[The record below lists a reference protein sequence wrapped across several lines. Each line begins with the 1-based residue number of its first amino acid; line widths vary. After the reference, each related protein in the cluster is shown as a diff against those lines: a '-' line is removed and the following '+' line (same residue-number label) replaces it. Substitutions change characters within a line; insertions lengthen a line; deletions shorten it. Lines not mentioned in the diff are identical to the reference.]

1 MYLLTRLIMKK
12 TFILLFCM
20 PLVWQACSSDASSN
34 SSNAEGNVVFKGESS
49 NSIENEEVL
58 LSSSATNTVL
68 PPYGIIP
75 IDTAFLSGG
84 PQNQNAGDANVTSS
98 SKTEY
103 YFFSERTVLYE
114 DVKSNRYTNVYYED
128 LGVQHVSSDYNG
140 GYLVTFRTLSDESRK
155 YAGWLWSNSYSQSNG
170 ACENDYALFERKCFS
185 HNGEFVNYKEGDIC
199 AVRQLWLSCVYPL
212 EIEVNKAFIDSVATE
227 IHSFAIEHWSAPYP
241 EKEPSSSKSASSTS
255 P

>member
-1 MYLLTRLIMKK
+1 MKK

-114 DVKSNRYTNVYYED
+114 DV
-128 LGVQHVSSDYNG
+128 
-140 GYLVTFRTLSDESRK
+140 SRK